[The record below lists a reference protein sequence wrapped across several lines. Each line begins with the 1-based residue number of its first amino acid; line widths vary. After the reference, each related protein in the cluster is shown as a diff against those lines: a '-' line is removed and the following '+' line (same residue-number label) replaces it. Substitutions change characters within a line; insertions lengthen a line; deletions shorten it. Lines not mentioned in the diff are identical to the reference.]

1 MIHHVCV
8 FPIGTLKKMK
18 PNDETPHEA
27 WAWEP
32 GPRPVTKGLDP
43 QSAIGDQK
51 NKNTKNTKIA
61 KLTRPG
67 PGPGSLGMGFGL
79 SLGAW
84 PWGTGLAWA

>member
-1 MIHHVCV
+1 
-8 FPIGTLKKMK
+8 MK

-32 GPRPVTKGLDP
+32 GLRPVTKGLDP

-51 NKNTKNTKIA
+51 TKKNKKNKIA

-67 PGPGSLGMGFGL
+67 PGPGSLGLGFGL

>member
-1 MIHHVCV
+1 
-8 FPIGTLKKMK
+8 MK

-32 GPRPVTKGLDP
+32 GLRPVTKGLDP

-51 NKNTKNTKIA
+51 TKKNKKTKIA
-61 KLTRPG
+61 KLTRPGPG